1 MSNSNVIEAKLHVR
15 YHTSELKSV
24 ATTFAAPT
32 PMCAMNASG
41 AYTAHTSECFQCKH
55 ISYLYSILMESCI
68 RRAVRGEFILRFYPA
83 THAIPRKDE
92 ARVKT
97 THLAYL
103 YRACRVCSR
112 NIKYKGKYFNIG
124 RQTHTNNGAC
134 SSVCAYIR
142 VPLCISVCNVPD
154 LMERPEKNAAA
165 APTSRRNKHDF
176 PSLRKIRKCFS
187 FTRSVMH
194 PSIAKFHLDWV
205 GRLENNLKIS
215 IPYSICLCSLTG
227 IYIMLLYINM
237 SLCYIYR
244 YCINTISVF

>member
-1 MSNSNVIEAKLHVR
+1 MSRRRLPRQRQCARWTHRGHIQRTLRNVFNVNIFPICILSWWNPVFAEPCAVNSSRASSFDSTRDACYPREGWGEA
-15 YHTSELKSV
+15 
-24 ATTFAAPT
+24 
-32 PMCAMNASG
+32 
-41 AYTAHTSECFQCKH
+41 
-55 ISYLYSILMESCI
+55 
-68 RRAVRGEFILRFYPA
+68 
-83 THAIPRKDE
+83 

-165 APTSRRNKHDF
+165 APTNRKNKHDF
-176 PSLRKIRKCFS
+176 PGRRKIRCFS

-194 PSIAKFHLDWV
+194 PSIAKFHLNWIDRV
-205 GRLENNLKIS
+205 ENNLQIS
-215 IPYSICLCSLTG
+215 ILYSICPCSLTV
-227 IYIMLLYINM
+227 ICIMLYINM
-237 SLCYIYR
+237 FLHMLH
-244 YCINTISVF
+244 ISIQSRFLNIAWFLSRNI